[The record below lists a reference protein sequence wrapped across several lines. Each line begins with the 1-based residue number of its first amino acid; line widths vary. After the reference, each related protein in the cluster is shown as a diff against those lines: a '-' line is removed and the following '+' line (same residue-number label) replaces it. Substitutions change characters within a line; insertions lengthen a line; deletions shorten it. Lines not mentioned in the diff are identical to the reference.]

1 MRYNTT
7 MIMKKKDMDELY
19 DAITQLQYVVWLMED
34 SDEIVYDNAETT
46 IHIEWLDAE
55 TADCCNF
62 LRSGIAMTGAAL
74 SMLSNVLHDIYRRCI
89 MVGKDAA
96 VSDEIKKKIKE
107 SEEEI
112 HNLFI
117 LDR

>member
-1 MRYNTT
+1 
-7 MIMKKKDMDELY
+7 
-19 DAITQLQYVVWLMED
+19 
-34 SDEIVYDNAETT
+34 
-46 IHIEWLDAE
+46 
-55 TADCCNF
+55 
-62 LRSGIAMTGAAL
+62 
-74 SMLSNVLHDIYRRCI
+74 